1 MECEDVVHVL
11 RRFREALVPQG
22 LMLDL
27 QVVRPHPV
35 VEMGGDVVCE
45 IDGSPLFRTADG
57 AAAQVD
63 AMIEAGLLSE
73 EAADDH
79 DVLKH
84 YSSGAELVDDF
95 ASSPRNLPPE
105 RIPRLAATEG
115 ECTVRERC
123 RTRRLRSTA

>member
-95 ASSPRNLPPE
+95 ASSPRKLPPE
-105 RIPRLAATEG
+105 QILRLAATEA
-115 ECTVRERC
+115 ECTVRECC